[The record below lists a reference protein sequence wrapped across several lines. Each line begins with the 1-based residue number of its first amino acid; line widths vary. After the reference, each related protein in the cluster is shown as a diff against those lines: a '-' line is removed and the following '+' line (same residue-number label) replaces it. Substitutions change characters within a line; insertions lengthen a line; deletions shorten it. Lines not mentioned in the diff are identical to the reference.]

1 MYAKSCVKGQKRH
14 SFPQLSEVKHYEF
27 MDNAFCGNFSLKSNR
42 GQLQGNLNSF
52 NYLEHSVLHYAWGEV
67 KSLSR
72 ALLFAIP
79 WTVAHQA
86 PLSMGFSRQ
95 KYWSGLPFPSPGD
108 LPDPGIKPRSPALE
122 ADALTSEPPGKP
134 ALPIHDIIY
143 FQVRYYSVVYLVIF
157 IPQLLKNLRFVPQY
171 FIE

>member
-72 ALLFAIP
+72 ALLCAIP

-143 FQVRYYSVVYLVIF
+143 FQVTYYSVVYLVIF